1 MNIAIIGL
9 GNIGSS
15 LYKYIKKHQSSIFDK
30 TNLIPKI
37 IYLSARSRNKKRDF
51 KIENK
56 LWINDYMLAVKSKNV
71 DVIIELI
78 GGAEG
83 AAKKLVFSALNNSKH
98 VLTANKALMS
108 KYGDQLSKI
117 AEKNKVN
124 LFVLI
129 IFSKY

>member
-15 LYKYIKKHQSSIFDK
+15 LYKYIKKHKSSIFDK

-108 KYGDQLSKI
+108 KYGDQLS
-117 AEKNKVN
+117 
-124 LFVLI
+124 
-129 IFSKY
+129 